1 MSTLVYHGAACAVPH
16 PLAGYG
22 RADLDFGQGFYVTTL
37 SGQAERWANI
47 VAMRIPQGKAILNI
61 YELDTEQICQQYR
74 CLTFEAYDLAWLNFI
89 VRSRQGDKPWLGY
102 DFIEGGVA
110 NDRVID
116 TVESYIAGTMPADLA
131 LERLAQ
137 HRPNQQI
144 CLLNQRL
151 IDQCLHFKESVTL
164 PQAGNPA
171 QKGGI
176 PC

>member
-1 MSTLVYHGAACAVPH
+1 MPCRTRWPH

-37 SGQAERWANI
+37 RGQAERWANI

-116 TVESYIAGTMPADLA
+116 TVATWHWNAWHNTAPTSRYACSTNG
-131 LERLAQ
+131 
-137 HRPNQQI
+137 
-144 CLLNQRL
+144 
-151 IDQCLHFKESVTL
+151 S
-164 PQAGNPA
+164 
-171 QKGGI
+171 
-176 PC
+176 

>member
-37 SGQAERWANI
+37 RGQAERWANI

-74 CLTFEAYDLAWLNFI
+74 CLTFEAYDLA
-89 VRSRQGDKPWLGY
+89 
-102 DFIEGGVA
+102 
-110 NDRVID
+110 
-116 TVESYIAGTMPADLA
+116 

-137 HRPNQQI
+137 HRTNQQI